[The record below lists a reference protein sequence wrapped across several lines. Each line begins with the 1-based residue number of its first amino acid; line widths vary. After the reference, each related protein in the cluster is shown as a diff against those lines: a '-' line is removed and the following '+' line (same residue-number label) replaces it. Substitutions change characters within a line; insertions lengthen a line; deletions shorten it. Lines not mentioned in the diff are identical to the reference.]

1 MKIHMLQEITAIDKG
16 NFRRYNVTVDMD
28 VVTDRG
34 IYLMNKRTL
43 KVAFPYTLP
52 VLMGYIFLGI
62 AFGVLLGSKGYH
74 AGWALLMSLF
84 IYAGSMQFVAID
96 LLTGMFNP
104 LSAMLV
110 TLMVNARHIF
120 YGLSMLDKFK
130 ICGKLKPYM
139 IFSLTDETY
148 SLLCAA
154 ETPKDVDRRWFMFC
168 IAVLNQLYW
177 VTGSVIGNVAGSL
190 IRFNSTG
197 IDFAMTA
204 LFIVIFIEQ
213 WESTENHIP
222 ALLGLF
228 VTLLCLIVFGQDWF
242 IIASMVG
249 IFLSLA
255 GLHGRMRKRG
265 KTV

>member
-1 MKIHMLQEITAIDKG
+1 
-16 NFRRYNVTVDMD
+16 
-28 VVTDRG
+28 
-34 IYLMNKRTL
+34 MNKRTL
-43 KVAFPYTLP
+43 KVAFPYTFP
-52 VLMGYIFLGI
+52 VLMGYLFLGI

-74 AGWALLMSLF
+74 VGWALLMSLF

-96 LLTGMFNP
+96 LLAGAFNP
-104 LSAMLV
+104 VSAMLV

-130 ICGKLKPYM
+130 ICGRLKPYM
-139 IFSLTDETY
+139 VFSLTDETY

-154 ETPKDVDRRWFMFC
+154 DPLGVDRKWFMFC
-168 IAVLNQLYW
+168 IAILNQLYW

-190 IRFNSTG
+190 IKFDSTG

-213 WESTENHIP
+213 WENTRNHVP
-222 ALLGLF
+222 ALLGLGI
-228 VTLLCLIVFGQDWF
+228 TLLCLIVFGRDWF

-249 IFLSLA
+249 IFVSLV
-255 GLHGRMRKRG
+255 GLHGRMK
-265 KTV
+265 KKEEMP